1 MEDRPLKKAFYLG
14 LAAVLVMALV
24 GTALAETATKM
35 TLKVGDE
42 VYACNC
48 GPGCD
53 CFTMSRNHGKC
64 VCGQDMVLAKVT
76 KVENGKAY
84 LQAEKW
90 ENPRAFLT
98 QGKYACA
105 CGPQCDC
112 NTISQKPG
120 KCVCGTEMKKVM

>member
-1 MEDRPLKKAFYLG
+1 MKKAFSVG
-14 LAAVLVMALV
+14 LAAVLALV
-24 GTALAETATKM
+24 LVGGALAAPVTKLD
-35 TLKVGDE
+35 LKVGDE

-53 CFTMSRNHGKC
+53 CFTMSRKPGQC
-64 VCGQDMVLAKVT
+64 VCAKDLVLAKVT

-84 LQAEKW
+84 LKAETW
-90 ENPRAFLT
+90 EKPRAFLT

-120 KCVCGTEMKKVM
+120 NCVCGTEMKPVK